1 MLQKRCSTSLRNC
14 YIFNFTIM
22 FEYIKLNEIIVT
34 SIKIFN
40 TNYHELSIN
49 SLCFR
54 IM

>member
-1 MLQKRCSTSLRNC
+1 
-14 YIFNFTIM
+14 M
-22 FEYIKLNEIIVT
+22 FEYLKLNEIIVT

-49 SLCFR
+49 SLYFR